1 MWLRKPSHLWS
12 PQKKKIDTVDKT
24 EKSRKLKEI
33 VNTYKSN
40 ITDTINTIDKS
51 RSTPR
56 NNSSNKITKIEK
68 PLEINIHWESLSVS
82 ALSGQRE
89 SLASVTPDNIL
100 FLARIKKINSRHFSY
115 KKRTHWRYSQP

>member
-1 MWLRKPSHLWS
+1 MWLRKPTHLWS

-24 EKSRKLKEI
+24 EKSRKFREI

-100 FLARIKKINSRHFSY
+100 FLARIKKI
-115 KKRTHWRYSQP
+115 KL